1 MAATTFAPPAE
12 PLLDLPDR
20 YRTPQGFENG
30 LFTSTHRL
38 AETGLFTEEAILELL
53 ETHPRDLANVSRMGH
68 DPTTLEWS
76 EGLTDGLAPE
86 DMLAALK
93 KGRLWL
99 NVRQVLN
106 HPSPQADAV
115 NRLYDDLEKF
125 CPGFEA
131 TRRSAN
137 ILVSSPG
144 AMVYYHIDVPQN
156 ILWHVS
162 GEKRVWAYPKRLKD
176 TPHEELEA
184 IVAVKK
190 SEDSGYDP
198 AWDDDAFA
206 VDLKPGEWITW
217 PQHTPHR
224 VENTAGLNISVS
236 TEHYTPRAFRYVR
249 AHRANRMLRD
259 RFGLKL
265 RDTAT
270 SGTAYAAKSAAY
282 LAGRAVEEYV
292 TKSRDLY
299 HYPKTFRVD
308 PSAEHATVEL
318 DGGETP
324 AAFLPRE
331 PTGFRPCEPTV
342 SLPREPA
349 AAPAGNARESILV

>member
-1 MAATTFAPPAE
+1 MTAPLPAG
-12 PLLDLPDR
+12 PLLDLPEA
-20 YRTPQGFENG
+20 YRTPGRFEAG
-30 LFTSTHRL
+30 LFTATHRL
-38 AETGLFTEEAILELL
+38 AETGLFTEGNILRMLEA
-53 ETHPRDLANVSRMGH
+53 HPRELANVSRMGH
-68 DPTTLEWS
+68 DPTVLEWS
-76 EGLTDGLAPE
+76 EGLTDGLSPA
-86 DMLAALK
+86 DVLAALK

-99 NVRQVLN
+99 NMRKVLD
-106 HPSPQADAV
+106 HQPEAAAAI
-115 NRLYDDLEKF
+115 NRLYDDLEAA
-125 CPGFEA
+125 CPGFTA

-137 ILVSSPG
+137 VLVSSPG

-162 GEKRVWAYPKRLKD
+162 GEKRVWAYPQRLKD

-190 SEDSGYDP
+190 AEDAGYDP
-198 AWDDDAFA
+198 AWDEHAFA

-224 VENTAGLNISVS
+224 VQNTAGLNVSVS
-236 TEHYTPRAFRYVR
+236 TEHYSPRAFKYVR

-265 RDTAT
+265 TDTRT
-270 SGTAYAAKSAAY
+270 SGAGYAAKAAAY

-292 TKSRDLY
+292 TRSRDLY

-308 PSAEHATVEL
+308 PTAPHATVEL
-318 DGGETP
+318 DGSATP

-331 PTGFRPCEPTV
+331 
-342 SLPREPA
+342 S
-349 AAPAGNARESILV
+349 APAPRREAVAA

>member
-1 MAATTFAPPAE
+1 MPADAPAAFVPTAGPM
-12 PLLDLPDR
+12 LDLPDR

-38 AETGLFTEEAILELL
+38 AETGLFTEENILRMLEL
-53 ETHPRDLANVSRMGH
+53 HPRELANVSRMGH

-76 EGLTDGLAPE
+76 EGLTDGLSPE
-86 DMLAALK
+86 EIFAALK

-99 NVRQVLN
+99 NMRQILD
-106 HPSPQADAV
+106 HQPEAAAAI
-115 NRLYDDLEKF
+115 NRLYDDLEKS

-162 GEKRVWAYPKRLKD
+162 GEKRVWAYPQRLKD

-190 SEDSGYDP
+190 AEDAGYEP

-224 VENTAGLNISVS
+224 VQNTTGLNVSVS
-236 TEHYTPRAFRYVR
+236 TEHYSPRAFKYVR
-249 AHRANRMLRD
+249 AHRANRMLKD

-265 RDTAT
+265 EDT
-270 SGTAYAAKSAAY
+270 GTTGVGYAAKAAAY
-282 LAGRAVEEYV
+282 LAGRAVQEYV
-292 TKSRDLY
+292 TKNRSLY

-308 PSAEHATVEL
+308 PAAEYATVEL
-318 DGGETP
+318 NGDDTP
-324 AAFLPRE
+324 EAFLPRTE
-331 PTGFRPCEPTV
+331 TPRAGETQPAA
-342 SLPREPA
+342 PRETA
-349 AAPAGNARESILV
+349 AAV

>member
-1 MAATTFAPPAE
+1 MSAAVFAPPAG

-20 YRTPQGFENG
+20 YRTPRGFENG
-30 LFTSTHRL
+30 LFTSSHRL
-38 AETGLFTEEAILELL
+38 AETGLFTEENVLRML
-53 ETHPRDLANVSRMGH
+53 ETHPRKLANVSRMGH

-76 EGLTDGLAPE
+76 EGLTDGLSPE
-86 DMLAALK
+86 AILAALK

-99 NVRQVLN
+99 NMRKILDHQ
-106 HPSPQADAV
+106 PEAAAAI
-115 NRLYDDLEKF
+115 NRLYDDLEAA
-125 CPGFEA
+125 CPGFVA

-137 ILVSSPG
+137 VLVSSPG

-162 GEKRVWAYPKRLKD
+162 GEKRVWAYPQRLKD
-176 TPHEELEA
+176 TPREELEA

-190 SEDSGYDP
+190 AEDAGYDP

-224 VENTAGLNISVS
+224 VQNTVGLNISVS
-236 TEHYTPRAFRYVR
+236 TEHYSPRAFKYVR
-249 AHRANRMLRD
+249 AHRANRMLKD

-265 RDTAT
+265 TDT
-270 SGTAYAAKSAAY
+270 STAGAGYAAKAAAY

-299 HYPKTFRVD
+299 EYPKTFRVD
-308 PSAEHATVEL
+308 PAAPHATVEL
-318 DGGETP
+318 SGEPTP
-324 AAFLPRE
+324 AAFLPRAGRRVE
-331 PTGFRPCEPTV
+331 RTAPPEDATPV
-342 SLPREPA
+342 PRAREL
-349 AAPAGNARESILV
+349 APA